1 MSRYFY
7 LICFLL
13 LPFFSA
19 WGSPSVKPV
28 KPKLIVRNDSAS
40 IIVKHFD
47 KAALKNYNSQK
58 EFQYHEGGYEGESLW
73 TRFWRWFWSLF
84 DFDRTAGKFF
94 GHILNYLLI
103 PLGVAALVFLIF
115 KLAGVDVLNVI
126 QGKSLSENVPYDESD
141 ENIYAIDFNAE
152 IDKAV
157 IQQNYRLAVRLLYL
171 KSLRQLADAGLIH
184 WDVNKTNTIYINEL
198 ANAEQRLAFKLLTR
212 QFEYV
217 WYGEFIIDAEIFT
230 KITALFNNFKVKTA

>member
-1 MSRYFY
+1 MLRYFY
-7 LICFLL
+7 LICLLL
-13 LPFFSA
+13 LPGFTA
-19 WGSPSVKPV
+19 LGSPTVKPV
-28 KPKLIVRNDSAS
+28 KPKLFVHNDSTS
-40 IIVKHFD
+40 ITVKHFD
-47 KAALKNYNSQK
+47 KAALKTYNTQK
-58 EFQYHEGGYEGESLW
+58 EFQYHEAGYEGESLW

-84 DFDRTAGKFF
+84 DFDKAAGNFF

-115 KLAGVDVLNVI
+115 KLAGVDILNVI
-126 QGKSLSENVPYDESD
+126 RGKSLSETVPYDESV

-157 IQQNYRLAVRLLYL
+157 TQQNYRLAVRLLYL
-171 KSLRQLADAGLIH
+171 RSLKQLADAGLIH

-217 WYGEFIIDAEIFT
+217 WYGEFIIDAQIFT
-230 KITALFNNFKVKTA
+230 KITALFNNFKVKAA